1 MHATGGSLMAV
12 TTSARAALPHDCW
25 YAMALSSA
33 VQQTPFAIPFEA
45 GELVATR
52 NDQGT
57 VVVRRARCA
66 HRGCSLSRGWI
77 DNGHLTCPYHGW
89 KYDDTGQC
97 VQIPSLRAEEAIPA
111 RARVESLPTQE
122 AHGLVWV
129 WIAGEHHQPTA
140 SVDEI
145 PELQLPGM
153 THQPGA
159 DLSYTFQTHFSRS
172 IENGIDPTHAPFTH
186 GGSIGKV
193 DQTINLVFPS
203 YEVQET
209 ERTLFARMPIKV
221 KKLRGIAKWLLRGD
235 AEDIYKAYRFIY
247 PNLLLSLVN
256 FGRFTLV
263 SLQAHVPTGPDSTL
277 MLSTNSRNFLRR
289 RPLLTS
295 WFNGVTIKTGN
306 KIALEDDLIIRHQRP
321 SAVTYRGSNEIL
333 VESDRI
339 LVRFR
344 TMMQRRMSQSQ
355 TSDHQHS

>member
-1 MHATGGSLMAV
+1 
-12 TTSARAALPHDCW
+12 
-25 YAMALSSA
+25 
-33 VQQTPFAIPFEA
+33 
-45 GELVATR
+45 
-52 NDQGT
+52 
-57 VVVRRARCA
+57 
-66 HRGCSLSRGWI
+66 
-77 DNGHLTCPYHGW
+77 
-89 KYDDTGQC
+89 
-97 VQIPSLRAEEAIPA
+97 
-111 RARVESLPTQE
+111 
-122 AHGLVWV
+122 
-129 WIAGEHHQPTA
+129 
-140 SVDEI
+140 
-145 PELQLPGM
+145 M

-193 DQTINLVFPS
+193 DQKTNLVFPT
-203 YEVQET
+203 YEVKET

-221 KKLRGIAKWLLRGD
+221 KKIRGIAKWVLRGD

-263 SLQAHVPTGPDSTL
+263 SLQAHIPTGPDSTL
-277 MLSTNSRNFLRR
+277 MLSTNSRNFLRQ
-289 RPLLTS
+289 RPVLTP
-295 WFNGVTIKTGN
+295 WFNRVTIKTGN
-306 KIALEDDLIIRHQRP
+306 KIALEDDRVIKDQRP

-344 TMMQRRMSQSQ
+344 NMMQRRTVQRH

>member
-1 MHATGGSLMAV
+1 MAAANSHS
-12 TTSARAALPHDCW
+12 TALPRDCW

-33 VQQTPFAIPFEA
+33 VQQAPHSIPFEG

-52 NDQGT
+52 NNKGE

-66 HRGCSLSRGWI
+66 HRGCSLSGGWI
-77 DNGHLTCPYHGW
+77 ENGHLTCPYHGW
-89 KYDDTGQC
+89 KYDDSGQC
-97 VQIPSLRAEEAIPA
+97 VQIPALRADESIPA
-111 RARVESLPTQE
+111 RARVDALPCQE

-129 WIAGEHHQPTA
+129 WIAGEHAQPTTG
-140 SVDEI
+140 VEEI
-145 PELQLPGM
+145 PELYTPGM

-159 DLSYTFQTHFSRS
+159 DLTYLFASHFSRC

-193 DQTINLVFPS
+193 DQNTNLVFPS
-203 YEVQET
+203 YAVEET

-221 KKLRGIAKWLLRGD
+221 KKIRGITRWLLRGD
-235 AEDIYKAYRFIY
+235 AKDIYKAYRFIY

-263 SLQAHVPTGPDSTL
+263 SLQAHVPTGPESTL
-277 MLSTNSRNFLRR
+277 MLSTNARNFLRH
-289 RPLLTS
+289 RPVLTP
-295 WFNGVTIKTGN
+295 WFNRVTIKTGN
-306 KIALEDDLIIRHQRP
+306 KIALEDDRVIREQRP

-333 VESDRI
+333 IESDRI

-344 TMMQRRMSQSQ
+344 NMMRRQLSTPHTS
-355 TSDHQHS
+355 SDHQHP

>member
-1 MHATGGSLMAV
+1 MATSNSGS
-12 TTSARAALPHDCW
+12 AALPRDCW

-33 VQQTPFAIPFEA
+33 VQQKPHPIPFED

-52 NDQGT
+52 NSQGT

-66 HRGCSLSRGWI
+66 HRACSLSGGWI
-77 DNGHLTCPYHGW
+77 ENGHLTCPYHGW
-89 KYDDTGQC
+89 QYDDNGQC
-97 VQIPSLRAEEAIPA
+97 VHIPALRAEEAIPA
-111 RARVESLPTQE
+111 RARVETLPCQE

-129 WIAGEHHQPTA
+129 WIAGDHAQPTTG
-140 SVDEI
+140 VEEI

-193 DQTINLVFPS
+193 DQKTNLVFPT
-203 YEVQET
+203 YEVKET

-221 KKLRGIAKWLLRGD
+221 KKIRGIAKWVLRGD

-263 SLQAHVPTGPDSTL
+263 SLQAHIPTGPDSTL
-277 MLSTNSRNFLRR
+277 MLSTNSRNFLRQ
-289 RPLLTS
+289 RPVLTP
-295 WFNGVTIKTGN
+295 WFNRVTIKTGN
-306 KIALEDDLIIRHQRP
+306 KIALEDDRVIKDQRP

-344 TMMQRRMSQSQ
+344 NMMQRRTVQRH